1 MKHIE
6 VVAAVIEHNGKI
18 LCMQRDQGK
27 YDYVS
32 FKWEFPGGKIEP
44 GETKEQAL
52 KRELM
57 EEMELNV
64 EVVEHFL
71 DVNHTYP
78 DFTMNMYSFRCTT
91 NSDKFKLNVHKDFKW
106 LPLSELKTLEWAP
119 ADMPIVNKLIS
130 KKYFDFY
137 IEN

>member
-6 VVAAVIEHNGKI
+6 VVAAIIEHNGKI
-18 LCMQRDQGK
+18 LCMQRDKGK
-27 YDYVS
+27 FDYVS
-32 FKWEFPGGKIEP
+32 YKWEFPGGKIEV

-57 EEMELNV
+57 EEMELDV
-64 EVVEHFL
+64 EVKSHFL

-78 DFTMNMYSFRCTT
+78 DFTMNMYSFKCTA

-106 LPLSELKTLEWAP
+106 LPLSELNSLDWAP
-119 ADMPIVNKLIS
+119 ADKPIVNKLIS
-130 KKYFDFY
+130 EK
-137 IEN
+137 